1 MSKQVYS
8 HIKNQLKHLLTL
20 LELFKYKLV
29 MEDTDIIITQTE
41 LQQFINQA
49 YNYATIHFQ
58 SNQCPLIR
66 NYLHMITDLQQNPI
80 SLLTVGNT
88 YSYIDNY
95 QICVYK
101 LYEQFVHFWN
111 IVTYWNEFTI
121 HIVIYFQI

>member
-88 YSYIDNY
+88 YS
-95 QICVYK
+95 
-101 LYEQFVHFWN
+101 
-111 IVTYWNEFTI
+111 
-121 HIVIYFQI
+121 